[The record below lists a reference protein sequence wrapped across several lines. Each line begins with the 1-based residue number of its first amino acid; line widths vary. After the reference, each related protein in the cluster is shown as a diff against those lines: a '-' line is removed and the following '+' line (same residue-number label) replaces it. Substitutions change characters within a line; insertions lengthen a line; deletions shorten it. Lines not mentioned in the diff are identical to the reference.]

1 MLSTSAKSVERLQ
14 FHVLAKTYPCST
26 KPRTTE
32 HLVAIRVVTRRRFC
46 SCSTVAFEHTPTLT
60 AAAVVSS
67 PPPKAI
73 KELSGATTR
82 AVLYLVP
89 IYTL

>member
-14 FHVLAKTYPCST
+14 FYVSAKTYPCST
-26 KPRTTE
+26 KPRTAE

-46 SCSTVAFEHTPTLT
+46 SCSTVVFEHTPTLT

-67 PPPKAI
+67 PPKAI

-82 AVLYLVP
+82 AVLHLVP